1 MVGREARIHRPRSS
15 IVLCKTPTKLFLG
28 CVHAHHTFHT
38 MANAG
43 QGCIAAPPDD
53 AAAGRGDVRRQA
65 KMTSQGGNFGFIAGR
80 ARSCDFDKNC
90 SNAPPSNELT
100 IAASSCRVNSQPDEE
115 IRLQWSVNTSART
128 FRECA
133 HLYSNWSS
141 TRASECWAV
150 KDKPRS
156 SIRME
161 DTDPAQQVVS
171 AQIALATTEPSTYAR
186 MIDGVLQNHQHP
198 YTCKF
203 PNFRASTANSC
214 WFSTLRTWSHN
225 ARASTVSCSRL
236 SHARSFTTPCNE
248 PSPGI

>member
-1 MVGREARIHRPRSS
+1 MAAGEVFTYAHRLLPPRRPTAHS
-15 IVLCKTPTKLFLG
+15 ISTALNAFHNA
-28 CVHAHHTFHT
+28 HAHYSLL
-38 MANAG
+38 G
-43 QGCIAAPPDD
+43 EL
-53 AAAGRGDVRRQA
+53 GRDY
-65 KMTSQGGNFGFIAGR
+65 
-80 ARSCDFDKNC
+80 DKNC

>member
-1 MVGREARIHRPRSS
+1 MPTDHFLNALRTFATSSHDRS
-15 IVLCKTPTKLFLG
+15 
-28 CVHAHHTFHT
+28 
-38 MANAG
+38 
-43 QGCIAAPPDD
+43 
-53 AAAGRGDVRRQA
+53 
-65 KMTSQGGNFGFIAGR
+65 FGFIAGR
-80 ARSCDFDKNC
+80 ARSRDFDKNC
-90 SNAPPSNELT
+90 SNAAPSNELT

-171 AQIALATTEPSTYAR
+171 AQIVLAIIEPSTYAR

-236 SHARSFTTPCNE
+236 SHARSFTTPCN
-248 PSPGI
+248 